1 MKSLV
6 IVLGVVI
13 VLCGLAL
20 TADAQTVVGPNCT
33 ISWTANTEPDLAGYR
48 VYATQNGA
56 TKTIDVLKP
65 ATSTT
70 CAAVGTQAG
79 GPLSAEVDAVDL
91 VGNRSVKAGPVVV
104 TQDVVAPTQPSG
116 LTVTPNP

>member
-1 MKSLV
+1 MKSS
-6 IVLGVVI
+6 VLISGLFAA
-13 VLCGLAL
+13 VLACAALAE
-20 TADAQTVVGPNCT
+20 AQTVVGANCT
-33 ISWTANTEPDLAGYR
+33 MSWTANTEPDLSGYR
-48 VYATQNGA
+48 VYATQNGV

-79 GPLSAEVDAVDL
+79 GALSVEVDAVDL

-104 TQDVVAPTQPSG
+104 TQDVAAPTQPSG
-116 LTVTPNP
+116 LAVTPNP